1 MMDQQIEAQ
10 KTINPGNSL
19 EVILASPR
27 GFCAGVD
34 RAITIV
40 EKALEKFGPP
50 IYVRHEIVHNRH
62 VVSRLREKG
71 VIFVDELDQVPEG
84 AHAIFSAHGVSPQVR
99 EQALERNLEVL
110 DATCPLVTKVHV
122 EAKRYAQKEF
132 IILLIGHREHVEVEG
147 TFGEAP
153 DRIIIVGAAEEA
165 ENLELPPSSR
175 IAYLTQTTLSLDDTA
190 DIIKVLR
197 RRFPE
202 IEGPAKDDICYATQ
216 NRQNAVKQISKEVDL
231 VLVVGAEN
239 SSNTLRLV
247 EVAES
252 LGTRAVRIQ
261 SSSEL
266 QPDLLDECNKIGIT
280 AGASAPED
288 IVQGIV
294 DKLRGWNPGCRV
306 RELKLTEEQV
316 SFGLPPQ
323 LKTP

>member
-1 MMDQQIEAQ
+1 MENFEA
-10 KTINPGNSL
+10 KLSEETL
-19 EVILASPR
+19 EVVLASPR

-50 IYVRHEIVHNRH
+50 IYVRHEIVHNLH
-62 VVSRLREKG
+62 VVSRLKEKG
-71 VIFVDELDQVPEG
+71 VIFVEQIDQVPEG

-99 EQALERNLEVL
+99 EEAFERKLEIL

-122 EAKRYAQKEF
+122 EAKRYAEKEF

-153 DRIIIVGAAEEA
+153 DRIIVVGTVEEA
-165 ENLELPPSSR
+165 KSLNLPKKSR
-175 IAYLTQTTLSLDDTA
+175 VAYLTQTTLSLDDTA
-190 DIIKVLR
+190 DIIEVLR
-197 RRFPE
+197 KRFPK
-202 IEGPAKDDICYATQ
+202 IEGPTKDDICYATQ
-216 NRQNAVKQISKEVDL
+216 NRQNAVKKMATEVDL

-247 EVAES
+247 EVSES
-252 LGTRAVRIQ
+252 LGTRAIRIQ

-266 QPDLLDECNKIGIT
+266 KNEWLNGYRKIGIT

-288 IVQGIV
+288 IVQGIIE
-294 DKLRGWNPGCRV
+294 KISQWNPGCKV
-306 RELKLTEEQV
+306 RELKLTEEKV

-323 LKTP
+323 LKSL

>member
-1 MMDQQIEAQ
+1 MDQQIEAQ
-10 KTINPGNSL
+10 KAINPGNSL

-99 EQALERNLEVL
+99 EQAMERNLEVL

-153 DRIIIVGAAEEA
+153 DRIIIVGTAEEA
-165 ENLELPPSSR
+165 ENLELPPSSK

-231 VLVVGAEN
+231 V
-239 SSNTLRLV
+239 
-247 EVAES
+247 S

-266 QPDLLDECNKIGIT
+266 QPDLLEECNKIGIT